1 MKVKGLMTSAAL
13 LAALGGAVWWSNK
26 DEEAKKGQPAK
37 DAPPKILTVADAEV
51 AELRFQHKGGESTIV
66 KRGKDGRWEIT
77 APKPLPADQSA
88 VGAILGALAPFSSDK
103 LVEEKTDNP
112 ANFGLAQPAAEITVV
127 KKDGKTINILF
138 GDDTAIGSS
147 TYVKIG
153 AEPRIY
159 TIASK
164 AAIDKDWK
172 DLRDKRLL
180 TFDSGKLSRLEILN
194 GKETVEFGKSGAD
207 SWTILKPSTMRGDN
221 FAVEELVRKLNE
233 AKMEDAPDDAAAAD
247 AIRKFYGSALVGKAR
262 TADSS
267 GTQELEVRKGKD
279 GAYYAKSS
287 AVAGVYKVAN
297 ELGEA
302 VAKGLDDY
310 RNKKVFDF
318 GFQEPTRLEVK
329 GSARAWVFEKTKNE
343 WKLDGKVMQADQLQ
357 ALIDKL
363 RDLSAV
369 KFKTAG
375 GGNPHSEFTVTTQ
388 DGKTVEKVIVTKSG
402 DSLLATRAGET
413 AVYELDGL
421 KVEEILNAASAVKD
435 ASAAKPAAK
444 K

>member
-1 MKVKGLMTSAAL
+1 MNVNRLAMAGAL
-13 LAALGGAVWWSNK
+13 LAALGGVVWWSNK

-37 DAPPKILTVADAEV
+37 DAPPKILAVAETDV
-51 AELRFQHKGGESTIV
+51 AELRFLRKGGEPTIV

-77 APKPLPADQSA
+77 APKTLPADQSI
-88 VGAILGALAPFSSDK
+88 VGGILGALASFNSDK
-103 LVEEKTDNP
+103 LVEEKTDNL
-112 ANFGLAQPAAEITVV
+112 ANFGLAQPSAEITVV
-127 KKDGKTINILF
+127 KKDGKTINILL
-138 GDDTAIGSS
+138 GDNTAIGSS
-147 TYVKIG
+147 TYTKVA

-164 AAIDKDWK
+164 ASIDKDWK

-180 TFDSGKLSRLEILN
+180 TFDAGKLSRLEVSN
-194 GKETVEFGKSGAD
+194 GKDAIEFGKSGAD

-221 FAVEELVRKLNE
+221 FAVEELVRKLND
-233 AKMEDAPDDAAAAD
+233 AKMEDTPDDAAAAD
-247 AIRKFYGSALVGKAR
+247 AVRKFYGSALVGKAR

-267 GTQELEVRKGKD
+267 GTQELEVRKDKEGV
-279 GAYYAKSS
+279 YYAKST
-287 AVAGVYKVAN
+287 AVTGVYKVAN

-329 GSARAWVFEKTKNE
+329 GPARTWVFEKTKND
-343 WKLDGKVMQADQLQ
+343 WKLDGKVMQPDQLQ

-369 KFKTAG
+369 KFKTVGAG
-375 GGNPHSEFTVTTQ
+375 TAHSEFTVTTQ

-402 DSLLATRAGET
+402 DSLLATRAGEP

-421 KVEEILNAASAVKD
+421 KVEEILNAANAVKE
-435 ASAAKPAAK
+435 ASAAKPDAK

>member
-1 MKVKGLMTSAAL
+1 MKVNGLVIAAAL

-37 DAPPKILTVADAEV
+37 DAPPKIVTVIDADV
-51 AELRFQHKGGESTIV
+51 AELRFQRKGAEPTVV

-77 APKPLPADQSA
+77 APKPLPADQSV
-88 VGAILGALAPFSSDK
+88 VGGVLGALAPLSSDK
-103 LVEEKTDNP
+103 LVEEKTDNL
-112 ANFGLAQPAAEITVV
+112 ANFGLAQPSADITVV
-127 KKDGKTINILF
+127 KKDGKMVNILL
-138 GDDTAIGSS
+138 GDETAIGSG
-147 TYVKIG
+147 TYAKIG

-164 AAIDKDWK
+164 AGLDKDWK

-180 TFDSGKLSRLEILN
+180 TFDSGKLSRLEVSN
-194 GKETVEFGKSGAD
+194 GKQTVEFGKSGAD
-207 SWTILKPSTMRGDN
+207 SWTILKPSPMRGDN
-221 FAVEELVRKLNE
+221 FAVEELVRKLND
-233 AKMEDAPDDAAAAD
+233 AKMEDTPDDAAAAD
-247 AIRKFYGSALVGKAR
+247 VAKKFNGSALVGKAR

-267 GTQELEVRKGKD
+267 GTQELEVRKDKG
-279 GAYYAKSS
+279 GVYYAKST

-318 GFQEPTRLEVK
+318 AFQEPTRIEVK
-329 GSARAWVFEKTKNE
+329 GPARTFVFEKTKND
-343 WKLDGKVMQADQLQ
+343 WKLNGKVMQPDQIQ

-375 GGNPHSEFTVTTQ
+375 GGNSHSEFTVTTQ

-402 DSLLATRAGET
+402 DSLLATRSGEST
-413 AVYELDGL
+413 VYELDGL

>member
-1 MKVKGLMTSAAL
+1 MKAKGLLFAAAL
-13 LAALGGAVWWSNK
+13 LAALGGAIWWSNK
-26 DEEAKKGQPAK
+26 DEEAKKSQPAK
-37 DAPPKILTVADAEV
+37 DAPPKIITVIDAEV
-51 AELRFQHKGGESTIV
+51 AELRFQRKGAEPTVV

-77 APKPLPADQSA
+77 APKPLPADQIVVSG
-88 VGAILGALAPFSSDK
+88 VLGALAPLSSDK
-103 LVEEKTDNP
+103 LVEEKTDNL
-112 ANFGLAQPAAEITVV
+112 ANFGLAQPSTEITVV
-127 KKDGKTINILF
+127 KKDGKTINILL
-138 GDDTAIGSS
+138 GDETAIGSG
-147 TYVKIG
+147 TYVKIA

-164 AAIDKDWK
+164 AGLDKDWK
-172 DLRDKRLL
+172 ELRDKRLL
-180 TFDSGKLSRLEILN
+180 TFDSGKLSRLEISN
-194 GKETVEFGKSGAD
+194 GKQTIEFGKSGAD
-207 SWTILKPSTMRGDN
+207 SWTILKPATMRADN
-221 FAVEELVRKLNE
+221 FAVEELVRKLND
-233 AKMEDAPDDAAAAD
+233 AKMEDTPDDGAASDPVRKYNAA
-247 AIRKFYGSALVGKAR
+247 ALVGKAR
-262 TADSS
+262 TTDSS
-267 GTQELEVRKGKD
+267 GSQELEVHKDKD

-287 AVAGVYKVAN
+287 AVTGVHKVAN

-318 GFQEPTRLEVK
+318 AFQEPTRIEVK
-329 GSARAWVFEKTKNE
+329 SPVRTWVFEKTKND
-343 WKLDGKVMQADQLQ
+343 WKLDGKVMQPDQIQ

-375 GGNPHSEFTVTTQ
+375 GGNAHSEFTVTTQ

-402 DSLLATRAGET
+402 DSLLASRAGEA

-421 KVEEILNAASAVKD
+421 KVEEILNAAAAVKD
-435 ASAAKPAAK
+435 ASAAKPDAK